1 MIQIDRVRAMHA
13 SIKTV
18 AFRGIDTIPVEV
30 QVHVANGLPA
40 MAIVGLADKAVA
52 ESRERVRAALTS
64 IGLALPPKRIAIN
77 LAPAD
82 VVKEGAHFDL
92 PIALGLLVAI
102 GTVPPDSVDG
112 TLVLGELSLHGGI
125 EPVSGVLPAAMAA
138 VGAGLDLIC
147 PQKCGPEAAWANDL
161 SIAAA
166 PDLMSLLTHLRGV
179 QMLPQPQPELLPSS
193 HRAPD
198 MADLK
203 GQETARRVLEIAAAG
218 RHNLLMVG
226 PPGAGKSMLASRL
239 PGLLPPLSPR
249 EALDVTMLHSVAG
262 QLPAG
267 GLIQAR
273 PFRDPHHSASMAA
286 LVGGGARARPGEIS
300 LAHGGVLFLDELAEF
315 AKSALDA
322 LRQPLETGHVVVA
335 RANHHVTYPAR
346 FQLVAAMNPCRC
358 GYLGDPARACTRA
371 PDCGR
376 NYCARV
382 SGPMIDRFDMI
393 IEVPEVSG
401 STLLHSAPGEPSV
414 SVARRVTTARDF
426 ATGREMEAA
435 GTGTSSSPEDLAGDI
450 SADAKSLLEKA
461 IETQSLSARGF
472 HRVLRV
478 ARTIADLER
487 SEGVERRHLAE
498 ALAYRAMP
506 LLA

>member
-1 MIQIDRVRAMHA
+1 MHA
-13 SIKTV
+13 SINTV

-30 QVHVANGLPA
+30 QVHLANGLPA
-40 MAIVGLADKAVA
+40 MTIVGLADKAVA
-52 ESRERVRAALTS
+52 ESKERVRAALAS

-102 GTVPPDSVDG
+102 GSVPRDALDG

-138 VGAGLDLIC
+138 VAADLDLVC
-147 PQKCGPEAAWANDL
+147 PGACGPEAAWASDL
-161 SIAAA
+161 GIVAA
-166 PDLMSLLTHLRGV
+166 PDLMSLLNHLRG
-179 QMLPQPQPELLPSS
+179 QQHIQAPKPELLPPA
-193 HRAPD
+193 HAAPD

-218 RHNLLMVG
+218 AHNLLMVG
-226 PPGAGKSMLASRL
+226 PPGAGKSMLAARL
-239 PGLLPPLSPR
+239 PGLSPPLSPR

-262 QLPAG
+262 TLPAG
-267 GLIQAR
+267 GLIQTR

-315 AKSALDA
+315 TKPVLDA

-358 GYLGDPARACTRA
+358 GYLVDPSRACARA
-371 PDCGR
+371 PECGR
-376 NYCARV
+376 AYCARV
-382 SGPMIDRFDMI
+382 SGPMLDRFDMI

-401 STLLHSAPGEPSV
+401 QLLLDKTSAEPTV
-414 SVARRVTTARDF
+414 AVARRVAMARDF
-426 ATGREMEAA
+426 AADSRPQQEDPARAEALDDPTA
-435 GTGTSSSPEDLAGDI
+435 QLSDEARRLI
-450 SADAKSLLEKA
+450 ELA
-461 IETQSLSARGF
+461 IEKQSLSARGF

-478 ARTIADLER
+478 ARSIADLER
-487 SEGVERRHLAE
+487 HPQIERQHLAE

>member
-1 MIQIDRVRAMHA
+1 MHA
-13 SIKTV
+13 SINTV

-30 QVHVANGLPA
+30 QVHLANGLPA
-40 MAIVGLADKAVA
+40 MTIVGLADKAVA
-52 ESRERVRAALTS
+52 ESKERVRAALAS

-102 GTVPPDSVDG
+102 GSVPRDALDG

-125 EPVSGVLPAAMAA
+125 EPVSDVLPAAMAA
-138 VGAGLDLIC
+138 VAADLDLVC
-147 PQKCGPEAAWANDL
+147 PGACGPEAAWASDL
-161 SIAAA
+161 GIVAA
-166 PDLMSLLTHLRGV
+166 PDLMSLLNHLRG
-179 QMLPQPQPELLPSS
+179 QQHIQAPKPELLPPA
-193 HRAPD
+193 HAAPD

-218 RHNLLMVG
+218 AHNLLMVG
-226 PPGAGKSMLASRL
+226 PPGAGKSMLAARL

-262 QLPAG
+262 TLPAG
-267 GLIQAR
+267 GLIQTR

-315 AKSALDA
+315 TKPVLDA

-358 GYLGDPARACTRA
+358 GYLGDPSRACARA
-371 PDCGR
+371 PECGR
-376 NYCARV
+376 AYCARV
-382 SGPMIDRFDMI
+382 SGPMLDRFDMI

-401 STLLHSAPGEPSV
+401 QLLLDKTSAEPTV
-414 SVARRVTTARDF
+414 AVARRVATARDF
-426 ATGREMEAA
+426 AADSRPQQEDPTRAEALDDPTA
-435 GTGTSSSPEDLAGDI
+435 QLSDEARRQIEL
-450 SADAKSLLEKA
+450 A
-461 IETQSLSARGF
+461 IEKQSLSARGF

-478 ARTIADLER
+478 ARSIANLER
-487 SEGVERRHLAE
+487 HPQIERQHLAE

>member
-1 MIQIDRVRAMHA
+1 MQA

-30 QVHVANGLPA
+30 QVHLANGLPA

-52 ESRERVRAALTS
+52 ESRERVRAALAS

-82 VVKEGAHFDL
+82 VVKEGALFDL

-102 GTVPPDSVDG
+102 GSVPRDAIDG
-112 TLVLGELSLHGGI
+112 KLVLGELSLHGGI
-125 EPVSGVLPAAMAA
+125 EAVSGVLPAAMAA
-138 VGAGLDLIC
+138 VDAGLDLVC
-147 PQKCGPEAAWANDL
+147 PQACGPEAAWASDL
-161 SIAAA
+161 GIIAA
-166 PDLMSLLTHLRGV
+166 PDLMSLLNHFRG
-179 QMLPQPQPELLPSS
+179 QQYLPAPRPELLPPT
-193 HRAPD
+193 HGVPD

-218 RHNLLMVG
+218 AHNLLMVG
-226 PPGAGKSMLASRL
+226 PPGAGKSMLAARL

-262 QLPAG
+262 TLPAG
-267 GLIQAR
+267 GLIQTR

-315 AKSALDA
+315 TKPVLDA
-322 LRQPLETGHVVVA
+322 LRQPLETGQVAVA

-358 GYLGDPARACTRA
+358 GYLGDPSRACSRA
-371 PDCGR
+371 PECGR
-376 NYCARV
+376 TYSARV
-382 SGPMIDRFDMI
+382 SGPMLDRFDMI

-401 STLLHSAPGEPSV
+401 QLLLDKRPGEPTV
-414 SVARRVTTARDF
+414 AVARRVAAARDF
-426 ATGREMEAA
+426 IAESRPQSDPAKGFDDPTEHM
-435 GTGTSSSPEDLAGDI
+435 SPEARHLI
-450 SADAKSLLEKA
+450 ELA
-461 IETQSLSARGF
+461 IEKQSLTARGF

-487 SEGVERRHLAE
+487 QPQIARQHLAE

>member
-1 MIQIDRVRAMHA
+1 MHA
-13 SIKTV
+13 SIRTV
-18 AFRGIDTIPVEV
+18 AFRGIDTIPVDV
-30 QVHVANGLPA
+30 QVHVANGLPS

-52 ESRERVRAALTS
+52 ESKERVRAALAS

-102 GTVPPDSVDG
+102 GSIPG
-112 TLVLGELSLHGGI
+112 
-125 EPVSGVLPAAMAA
+125 
-138 VGAGLDLIC
+138 
-147 PQKCGPEAAWANDL
+147 GPEAAWASEL
-161 SIAAA
+161 SIVAA
-166 PDLMSLLTHLRGV
+166 PDLMALLNHLRGV
-179 QMLPQPQPELLPSS
+179 QHLPPPEAELLPPA
-193 HRAPD
+193 HQVPD
-198 MADLK
+198 LADLK

-218 RHNLLMVG
+218 RHNLLMIG
-226 PPGAGKSMLASRL
+226 PPGAGKSMLAARL
-239 PGLLPPLSPR
+239 PGLLPPLSAR
-249 EALDVTMLHSVAG
+249 EALDVTMLHSIAG

-267 GLIQAR
+267 GLVQSR

-315 AKSALDA
+315 AKPALDA
-322 LRQPLETGHVVVA
+322 LRQPLETGQVVVA

-346 FQLVAAMNPCRC
+346 FQLIAAMNPCRC
-358 GYLGDPARACTRA
+358 GYLGDPARAFTRA

-376 NYCARV
+376 TYCARV
-382 SGPMIDRFDMI
+382 SGPMLDRFDMV

-401 STLLHSAPGEPSV
+401 QLLLDRTPGEASLD
-414 SVARRVTTARDF
+414 VARRVASAQDF
-426 ATGREMEAA
+426 AIRRAA
-435 GTGTSSSPEDLAGDI
+435 VDGDSDEIFNVPLRDI
-450 SADAKSLLEKA
+450 SPDATSLLEVA
-461 IETQSLSARGF
+461 IEKKSLSARGF

-478 ARTIADLER
+478 ARTIADLQQQPVIDR
-487 SEGVERRHLAE
+487 GHLAE
-498 ALAYRAMP
+498 ALGYRAMP

>member
-1 MIQIDRVRAMHA
+1 MGSHIMHA
-13 SIKTV
+13 SIRTV
-18 AFRGIDTIPVEV
+18 AFRGIDTIPVDV
-30 QVHVANGLPA
+30 QVHVANGLPS

-52 ESRERVRAALTS
+52 ESKERVRAALAS

-102 GTVPPDSVDG
+102 GSIPRDAVDG
-112 TLVLGELSLHGGI
+112 HMVLGELSLHGAI

-138 VGAGLDLIC
+138 VAGGLDLIC
-147 PQKCGPEAAWANDL
+147 PAGCGPEAAWANEL
-161 SIAAA
+161 AIVAA
-166 PDLMSLLTHLRGV
+166 PDLMALLNHLRGV
-179 QMLPQPQPELLPSS
+179 QHLPQPQAELLPPA
-193 HRAPD
+193 RNAPD
-198 MADLK
+198 LSDLR
-203 GQETARRVLEIAAAG
+203 GQETARRVLEIAATG
-218 RHNLLMVG
+218 RHNLLMIG
-226 PPGAGKSMLASRL
+226 PPGAGKSMLAARL

-249 EALDVTMLHSVAG
+249 EALDVTMLHSIAG

-267 GLIQAR
+267 GLVQSR
-273 PFRDPHHSASMAA
+273 PFRDPHHSVSMAA

-315 AKSALDA
+315 AKTVLDA
-322 LRQPLETGHVVVA
+322 LRQPLETGQVVVA

-346 FQLVAAMNPCRC
+346 FQLIAAMNPCRC

-376 NYCARV
+376 IYCARV
-382 SGPMIDRFDMI
+382 SGPMLDRFDMV

-401 STLLHSAPGEPSV
+401 QLLLDRTPGEASAV
-414 SVARRVTTARDF
+414 VAGRVAAAHEFAARRPATTDDAPDAALQGVSRD
-426 ATGREMEAA
+426 AT
-435 GTGTSSSPEDLAGDI
+435 
-450 SADAKSLLEKA
+450 SLLELA
-461 IETQSLSARGF
+461 IEKKSLSARGF
-472 HRVLRV
+472 HRVLKV
-478 ARTIADLER
+478 ARTIADLQHQPVIDR
-487 SEGVERRHLAE
+487 SHLAE

>member
-1 MIQIDRVRAMHA
+1 MHA

-30 QVHVANGLPA
+30 QVHLANGLPA

-52 ESRERVRAALTS
+52 ESRERVRASLAS

-102 GTVPPDSVDG
+102 GSVPRDALDG

-138 VGAGLDLIC
+138 VGAGHDLVC
-147 PQKCGPEAAWANDL
+147 PAACGPEAAWASDL
-161 SIAAA
+161 GIIAAL
-166 PDLMSLLTHLRGV
+166 DLMSLLNHLRG
-179 QMLPQPQPELLPSS
+179 QQHLPAPHPELLPPA
-193 HRAPD
+193 HAAPD

-218 RHNLLMVG
+218 AHNLL
-226 PPGAGKSMLASRL
+226 
-239 PGLLPPLSPR
+239 
-249 EALDVTMLHSVAG
+249 
-262 QLPAG
+262 
-267 GLIQAR
+267 
-273 PFRDPHHSASMAA
+273 MAA

-315 AKSALDA
+315 AKPALDA
-322 LRQPLETGHVVVA
+322 LRQPLETGQVVVA

-358 GYLGDPARACTRA
+358 GYLGDPSRACARA

-376 NYCARV
+376 SYCARV
-382 SGPMIDRFDMI
+382 SGPMLDRFDMI

-401 STLLHSAPGEPSV
+401 QLLLDKTPGEASV
-414 SVARRVTTARDF
+414 AVARRVATARDF
-426 ATGREMEAA
+426 AAISRPQADPGQGDGFDDPTAQM
-435 GTGTSSSPEDLAGDI
+435 SEDARRLI
-450 SADAKSLLEKA
+450 ELA
-461 IETQSLSARGF
+461 IEKQSLSARGF

-487 SEGVERRHLAE
+487 HPQIGRQHLAE

>member
-1 MIQIDRVRAMHA
+1 MIQKDRVRAMHA

-30 QVHVANGLPA
+30 QVHIANGLPA

-52 ESRERVRAALTS
+52 ESRERVRAALAS

-102 GTVPPDSVDG
+102 GAVPADSVDG
-112 TLVLGELSLHGGI
+112 ALVLGELSLHGGI

-147 PQKCGPEAAWANDL
+147 PQKCGSEAAWASDL

-166 PDLMSLLTHLRGV
+166 PDLMSLVNHLRGG
-179 QMLPQPQPELLPSS
+179 QLLLQPRPELLPAS
-193 HRAPD
+193 HDAPD

-218 RHNLLMVG
+218 RHNLLMIG
-226 PPGAGKSMLASRL
+226 PPGAGKSMLAARL

-249 EALDVTMLHSVAG
+249 EALDVTILHSVAG

-267 GLIQAR
+267 GLIQSR
-273 PFRDPHHSASMAA
+273 PFRDPHHSASMPA

-315 AKSALDA
+315 AKPVLDA
-322 LRQPLETGHVVVA
+322 LRQPLETGQVVVA

-376 NYCARV
+376 NYCARI

-401 STLLHSAPGEPSV
+401 RVLLHDTPGEPSV
-414 SVARRVTTARDF
+414 SVARRVLAARDF
-426 ATGREMEAA
+426 ADGRQAVPAED
-435 GTGTSSSPEDLAGDI
+435 GTSPSASAADV

-487 SEGVERRHLAE
+487 SINIERQHLAE

>member
-1 MIQIDRVRAMHA
+1 MHA
-13 SIKTV
+13 SINTV

-30 QVHVANGLPA
+30 QVHLANGLPA
-40 MAIVGLADKAVA
+40 MTIVGLADKAVA
-52 ESRERVRAALTS
+52 ESKERVRAALAS

-102 GTVPPDSVDG
+102 GSVPRDALDG

-138 VGAGLDLIC
+138 VAADLDLVC
-147 PQKCGPEAAWANDL
+147 PGACGPEAAWASDL
-161 SIAAA
+161 GIVAA
-166 PDLMSLLTHLRGV
+166 PDLMSLLNHLRG
-179 QMLPQPQPELLPSS
+179 QQHIQAPKPELLPPA
-193 HRAPD
+193 HAAPD

-218 RHNLLMVG
+218 AHNLLMVG
-226 PPGAGKSMLASRL
+226 PPGAGKSMLAARL

-262 QLPAG
+262 TLPAG
-267 GLIQAR
+267 GLIQTR

-315 AKSALDA
+315 TKPVLDA

-358 GYLGDPARACTRA
+358 GYLGDPSRAVWQRPVTLPPTADHSRKI
-371 PDCGR
+371 PQGQR
-376 NYCARV
+376 LL
-382 SGPMIDRFDMI
+382 MIQQ
-393 IEVPEVSG
+393 
-401 STLLHSAPGEPSV
+401 HSCRK
-414 SVARRVTTARDF
+414 RRVA
-426 ATGREMEAA
+426 
-435 GTGTSSSPEDLAGDI
+435 
-450 SADAKSLLEKA
+450 
-461 IETQSLSARGF
+461 
-472 HRVLRV
+472 
-478 ARTIADLER
+478 
-487 SEGVERRHLAE
+487 
-498 ALAYRAMP
+498 
-506 LLA
+506 

>member
-1 MIQIDRVRAMHA
+1 MGSHIMHA
-13 SIKTV
+13 SIRTV
-18 AFRGIDTIPVEV
+18 AFRGIDTIPVDV
-30 QVHVANGLPA
+30 QVHVANGLPS

-52 ESRERVRAALTS
+52 ESRERVRAALAS

-102 GTVPPDSVDG
+102 GSIPRDAVDG
-112 TLVLGELSLHGGI
+112 HMVLGELSLHGAI
-125 EPVSGVLPAAMAA
+125 EPVSGVLPTAMAA
-138 VGAGLDLIC
+138 VAAGLDLIC
-147 PQKCGPEAAWANDL
+147 PAGCGPEAAWANEL
-161 SIAAA
+161 AIVAA
-166 PDLMSLLTHLRGV
+166 PDLMALLNHLRGV
-179 QMLPQPQPELLPSS
+179 QHLPQPQAELLPAAQN
-193 HRAPD
+193 APD
-198 MADLK
+198 LADLR

-218 RHNLLMVG
+218 RHNLLMIG
-226 PPGAGKSMLASRL
+226 PPGAGKSMLAARL

-249 EALDVTMLHSVAG
+249 EALDVTMLHSIAG

-267 GLIQAR
+267 GLVQSR

-315 AKSALDA
+315 AKTVLDA
-322 LRQPLETGHVVVA
+322 LRQPLETGQVVVA

-346 FQLVAAMNPCRC
+346 FQLIAAMNPCRC

-376 NYCARV
+376 TYCARV
-382 SGPMIDRFDMI
+382 SGPMLDRFDMV

-401 STLLHSAPGEPSV
+401 QLLLDRTPGEASAV
-414 SVARRVTTARDF
+414 VARRIAAAHDF
-426 ATGREMEAA
+426 AVQRAPASEGETDTPLRDV
-435 GTGTSSSPEDLAGDI
+435 SP
-450 SADAKSLLEKA
+450 DATSLLELA
-461 IETQSLSARGF
+461 IEKKSLSARGF

-478 ARTIADLER
+478 ARTIAYLQQQTVIER
-487 SEGVERRHLAE
+487 GHLAE